1 MHITFNENNFF
12 VVLFL
17 SLSPQHCSHFH
28 PYLFFPSFCLSSFLL
43 SVSLFFLSFF
53 CSLSSISFYP
63 SSLLSLSSLFIYLL
77 SFSFFLSISFFLS
90 LSSFFLSLLLSLSL
104 SPFPCAWTTSTAFS
118 SRHVLIV
125 VQYFVV
131 VVSVDAF
138 FRSLARS
145 FAAKRIVANQRWR
158 WFGINWSN
166 PNEASS
172 RRRRQRRRSSFREWR
187 NFNSSLNKIVF
198 LFLLGSRLKQKGL
211 LEKARLNVRFA
222 RYSFAE

>member
-1 MHITFNENNFF
+1 MFTFSSLSILSF
-12 VVLFL
+12 FL
-17 SLSPQHCSHFH
+17 S
-28 PYLFFPSFCLSSFLL
+28 LFFPSFCLSL
-43 SVSLFFLSFF
+43 LSFF
-53 CSLSSISFYP
+53 
-63 SSLLSLSSLFIYLL
+63 LLFSLFY
-77 SFSFFLSISFFLS
+77 FFLS
-90 LSSFFLSLLLSLSL
+90 LFSSFAIFFIYLSSFFFFLSVYFDVGVDVGIDS
-104 SPFPCAWTTSTAFS
+104 A
-118 SRHVLIV
+118 V

-187 NFNSSLNKIVF
+187 NFNSSLHKIVF
-198 LFLLGSRLKQKGL
+198 LFLLGSRLKQKRL